1 MLNAYWEPL
10 TFELPATGGADGQS
24 WRRCIDTAL
33 ASPADI
39 QPWDTAPP
47 VAGITYTVQ
56 PRSVVFLA
64 RAVAAPPGDPK
75 RAG

>member
-10 TFELPATGGADGQS
+10 TFELPPVTAEQG

-33 ASPADI
+33 EAPDDI
-39 QPWDTAPP
+39 SSWDGAA
-47 VAGITYTVQ
+47 VVRQGTYEVQ

-64 RAVAAPPGDPK
+64 LALEPAFDAA
-75 RAG
+75 